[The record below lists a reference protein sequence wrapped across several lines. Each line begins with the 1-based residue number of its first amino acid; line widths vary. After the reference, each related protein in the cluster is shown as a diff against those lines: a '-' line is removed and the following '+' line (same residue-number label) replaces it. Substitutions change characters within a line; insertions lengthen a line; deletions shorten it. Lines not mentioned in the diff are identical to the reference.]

1 MGMKGLKKKKSSGEQ
16 RRDVVQEGGKSGNM
30 TGKRHLSTGK
40 AFPDRVGLWFCGAL
54 MPQL

>member
-40 AFPDRVGLWFCGAL
+40 AFSDRVGLWFCGAL